1 MALLTT
7 QFDHWRK
14 QTINEKSSFQ
24 EKLEL
29 LENKLNKTTK
39 NLTSWDFY
47 KISDVVYYPSEY
59 DAKWANLLP
68 NTGLII
74 NSDSFNV
81 GEFGLRRGDI
91 VFKQDDLTPIHI
103 KAENGGILYPSK
115 ITEVTETTVDGEEQ
129 PTGKHALHFKFTG
142 QTPTKAESTSSIGD
156 ETEAEAAKTITL
168 SGLTSPSITS
178 IYGNILI
185 PQDKTVFFPQ
195 KKDKDNK
202 NVIKPFV
209 KFFTLVDNTN
219 YEEVYWDFSLSVSG
233 SNFQI
238 TNIPSIVKQVVVK

>member
-14 QTINEKSSFQ
+14 QTISGEASFQ
-24 EKLEL
+24 KKLEL
-29 LENKLNKTTK
+29 LENKLNKATK

-74 NSDSFNV
+74 NSDSFNI

-91 VFKQDDLTPIHI
+91 VFKQDDLTPTHI

-115 ITEVTETTVDGEEQ
+115 ITEVTEKVGDEER
-129 PTGKHALHFKFTG
+129 PTGEHALHFKFTG
-142 QTPTKAESTSSIGD
+142 QTPTKVESTSNIED
-156 ETEAEAAKTITL
+156 EVEVEAAKTITF

-178 IYGNILI
+178 IYGNVLT
-185 PQDKTVFFPQ
+185 PQDKTVSFPQ

-219 YEEVYWDFSLSVSG
+219 YEEVYWDFSLSDSD